1 MKEDIAW
8 WFERYDGPDHGE
20 TGARYGEGIRWAGG
34 QVSKLKIL
42 VLVREGHVPPLTLE
56 GISDKEMDPWKAE
69 FDVCETLRR
78 LGHDVLPV
86 GVYDDLSPIR
96 KSLRDFQPDITFM
109 MLEEFHGV
117 VTYDFAVISYLELM
131 QQPYTG
137 CNPRGLLL
145 SKDKA
150 LSKKVLTYHRIPTP
164 RFAVFPIGRTVHRPR
179 KLSFPLFV
187 KSVIE
192 DASFGISQASI
203 VSNDQALAE
212 RVRFVHEKT
221 GDDAIAEQYI
231 EGRELYVGVIGNNR
245 LQTFPP
251 WEMDFGKMP
260 DDMARIATSR
270 VKWDSKYQE
279 RHGITTRAATGLDDV
294 AKERISKLCKRVY
307 RALSMSGYGRMDLR
321 MTDAGEI
328 FVIEANANPNIEYGE
343 DFAESAET
351 AGITYEALLQRIL
364 NLGLRYKAAWMTV

>member
-1 MKEDIAW
+1 
-8 WFERYDGPDHGE
+8 
-20 TGARYGEGIRWAGG
+20 
-34 QVSKLKIL
+34 VSKLRVL
-42 VLVREGHVPPLTLE
+42 VLLREGHVPPLTLE
-56 GISDKEMDPWKAE
+56 GVSEEELSPWKAE

-78 LGHDVLPV
+78 LGHQVLPL
-86 GVYDDLSPIR
+86 GVYDDLAPIR
-96 KSLRDFQPDITFM
+96 KALHDFEPDITFM

-150 LSKKVLTYHRIPTP
+150 LSKKVLSFHRIPTP
-164 RFAVFPIGRTVHRPR
+164 RFAVFPIGRTVHRPK

-187 KSVIE
+187 KSVVE
-192 DASFGISQASI
+192 DASFGIAQASI
-203 VSNDQALAE
+203 VHTDELLAD
-212 RVRFVHEKT
+212 RVKFVHEKT

-231 EGRELYVGVIGNNR
+231 EGRELYVGVIGNTR
-245 LQTFPP
+245 LKTFPA

-260 DDMARIATSR
+260 DDVAKIATSR

-279 RHGITTRAATGLDDV
+279 KHDITTRLADDVDAATQD
-294 AKERISKLCKRVY
+294 RISKLCKRVY

-321 MTDAGEI
+321 MTESGEI
-328 FVIEANANPNIEYGE
+328 YVIEANANPNIEYGE

-351 AGITYEALLQRIL
+351 VGISYEALLRRIL
-364 NLGLRYKAAWMTV
+364 NLGLSYKAAWMAV